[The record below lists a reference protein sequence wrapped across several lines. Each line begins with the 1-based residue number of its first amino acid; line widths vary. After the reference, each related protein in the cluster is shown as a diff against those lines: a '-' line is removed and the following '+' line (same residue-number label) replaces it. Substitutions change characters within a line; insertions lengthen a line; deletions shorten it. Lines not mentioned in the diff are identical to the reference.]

1 MTICQNL
8 EIMTPFYKF
17 HGTGNDFI
25 MLDSRQLK
33 TFPSAGSIA
42 FLCHRHFGI
51 GADGLIIVAPKD
63 GYDFEMIYYNA
74 DGSHADMC
82 GNGARCAVAFA
93 SMIGITGNQAVFL
106 TGDGPHSA
114 EIKAISE
121 NNWIVAISMRD
132 VEIPAEYGDQTRIN
146 TGTPHFVN
154 IVGDVNKINVP
165 EEGRSIRYSDEFKQN
180 GINVDWL
187 CIDNDLLKVRT
198 YERGVEDETLSCGTG
213 VTACAIVAALTTGKT
228 SWNIETPGGRLFVK
242 MEPESDFF
250 RSIIL
255 EGPVKLVFKGD
266 IKLEI

>member
-1 MTICQNL
+1 
-8 EIMTPFYKF
+8 MTPFYKF

-33 TFPSAGSIA
+33 TFPTADSIA

-51 GADGLIIVAPKD
+51 GADGLIIVASKE
-63 GYDFEMIYYNA
+63 GYDFEMIYFNA

-93 SMIGITGNQAVFL
+93 SMIGIAGQKAIFL
-106 TGDGPHSA
+106 AGDGSHTA
-114 EIKAISE
+114 EIKTKSA
-121 NNWIVAISMRD
+121 NNWLVAISMRD
-132 VEIPAEYGDQTRIN
+132 VQIPAEYGEQTRIH

-154 IVGDVNKINVP
+154 IVDEVNNIDVK
-165 EEGRSIRYSDEFKQN
+165 EEGRRIRYSDEYKEN

-242 MEPESDFF
+242 MEAVTDFF
-250 RSIIL
+250 RNILL
-255 EGPVKLVFKGD
+255 EGPVKLVYRGD
-266 IKLEI
+266 INLEI